1 MKTTMMY
8 FYKKT
13 DKAIICTTGTLGTK
27 TVTLPSGKKI
37 ESRIQVADLK
47 FGVIAVGDQEV
58 GELKVGDKLPYKIVG
73 DPIVN
78 QDGVQTSLY
87 WCTPE

>member
-1 MKTTMMY
+1 MMY

-13 DKAIICTTGTLGTK
+13 DKAIICTTATIGTK
-27 TVTLPSGKKI
+27 KVKLPNGTEI
-37 ESRIQVADLK
+37 MTRVQVADLK

-58 GELKVGDKLPYKIVG
+58 GDLKVGDKLPFKIAG
-73 DPIVN
+73 EPIVN
-78 QDGVQTSLY
+78 QDGEQTSLY

>member
-1 MKTTMMY
+1 MLY

-13 DKAIICTTGTLGTK
+13 DKAIICTTETLGTK
-27 TVTLPSGKKI
+27 TVTLPNGKKI

-58 GELKVGDKLPYKIVG
+58 GEMKVGDKLPYKLVG
-73 DPIVN
+73 DAIIN
-78 QDGVQTSLY
+78 QDGEETNLY
-87 WCTPE
+87 WATPE

>member
-1 MKTTMMY
+1 MMY

-27 TVTLPSGKKI
+27 TVTLPNGKKI